1 MAAGPTSACEALIGK
16 TLPAFTADSSRGR
29 LELGGPHSRRALVLL
44 FLPCLGSA
52 ECREYVAGFVAQRP
66 AYEHLGARVV
76 LVTAAA
82 GSGGLTDIP
91 YPVLADGAGLFAR
104 HGLVD
109 EPGGPTAGVII
120 VDRYGTVASCYTG
133 TGCADLPAEPR
144 VRRAVLAAEAVCPEC
159 GVPEDHW
166 LDPVESESG

>member
-1 MAAGPTSACEALIGK
+1 VAADPTSACEALIGR
-16 TLPAFTADSSRGR
+16 TLPAFSADSSRGR
-29 LELGGPHSRRALVLL
+29 LELGGPHSRGALVLL

-76 LVTAAA
+76 LVTAATPSEPA
-82 GSGGLTDIP
+82 HIP
-91 YPVLADGAGLFAR
+91 YPVITHGAELFSR
-104 HGLVD
+104 HGLVG

-120 VDRYGTVASCYTG
+120 VDRYGAVASCYTG

-166 LDPVESESG
+166 LDAVESESG